1 MNGAFNGSNIV
12 QYGTAAERAALD
24 TALIKPLSEWYETD
38 TGKYYK
44 WVGSWVSWIQDKN
57 SPSRSLP
64 FTLNSGQ
71 SRNILIKEG
80 DIISISGNNSN
91 AIIKKIDLLENV
103 LQTWNFYNGTKIIG
117 PFVGDQNFI
126 ISCISG
132 SINVI
137 VLNSDILISQITA
150 VNTAVRGPIVFLGDS
165 LTRGAQPNR
174 APGLWDGR
182 TWWNTS
188 TVNLASLGA
197 GSWIVD
203 VQVEGTANSASS
215 STIQTDGAGRL
226 RWSYNGETA
235 GIYVDVSQGG
245 WYLLPSGGPTNVSC
259 FVSVR
264 GATAPPA
271 AASATVTVSGNV
283 NVSTWSLYGYAAFI
297 GAGLGQ
303 EFIDYYC
310 YGISGCKTADVVK
323 FAPQALL
330 SNPDVVVVL
339 CGVNDGPASVSEAQ
353 ASISNLKN
361 IIDQACASTA
371 KKVYVGD
378 IFPNTYQTAATLK
391 YEALVSSS
399 IRAYCRSKQKCV
411 FWSAY
416 DKMVGNSASVTL
428 RTGVFNT
435 DNLHLIP
442 FGSYTAASVLLAK
455 IKQDFSIDR
464 LRNNLAD
471 TWDSTLQVG
480 AWNANPALRGTAGT
494 GSGSNGVTGTVPDS
508 YAASR
513 SGATQSFVGGF
524 AAASDGGMDWYT
536 MAVSGAASGDYH
548 AITQSVNVPSGVNVG
563 DYFRIVAEF
572 CILNTLTTGIEIFQI
587 QASANSA
594 LQADYLVQLGA
605 NGRRIQN
612 FTSEQPVLTLSS
624 EPQKL
629 LSGVTSFSLAIR
641 IGAAATGGGSGTI
654 GIRCLRIEKYQ

>member
-1 MNGAFNGSNIV
+1 MTNKTASIWPINENNEIVFTQGVGSSNVTGFTSEDFVPIDENNRVPFVFSRPQPFSVTAGGIQKVYLTEGNSLTVKGNSATGTVQRLDANGNSLQSWSVSSGTQTIGPYSGTQQFLVSCTAGSIDASVGDAVLRTNEITAL
-12 QYGTAAERAALD
+12 GTA
-24 TALIKPLSEWYETD
+24 
-38 TGKYYK
+38 
-44 WVGSWVSWIQDKN
+44 Q
-57 SPSRSLP
+57 
-64 FTLNSGQ
+64 
-71 SRNILIKEG
+71 
-80 DIISISGNNSN
+80 
-91 AIIKKIDLLENV
+91 
-103 LQTWNFYNGTKIIG
+103 
-117 PFVGDQNFI
+117 
-126 ISCISG
+126 
-132 SINVI
+132 
-137 VLNSDILISQITA
+137 
-150 VNTAVRGPIVFLGDS
+150 RGPIVFLGDS
-165 LTRGAQPNR
+165 LTRGAQQNR

-182 TWWNTS
+182 TWWNNS
-188 TVNLASLGA
+188 SVNLASLGA

-203 VQVEGTANSASS
+203 LQVEGTANSASS

-226 RWSYNGETA
+226 RWAYNGEAFGT
-235 GIYVDVSQGG
+235 YVDVSQGG

-283 NVSTWSLYGYAAFI
+283 NVSTWALYGYAAFVA
-297 GAGLGQ
+297 GGLGQ
-303 EFIDYYC
+303 EFSDYYC
-310 YGISGCKTADVVK
+310 YGISGCKTGDVVK
-323 FAPQALL
+323 FAPQALAV
-330 SNPDVVVVL
+330 NPEAVVIL
-339 CGVNDGPASVSEAQ
+339 CGVNDGSSSVAEAQ
-353 ASISNLKN
+353 ASIANLKA
-361 IIDQACASTA
+361 IIDLACASSA

-378 IFPNTYQTAATLK
+378 IFPNTTQTASVLK
-391 YEALVSSS
+391 YEALVSSTV
-399 IRAYCRSKQKCV
+399 RAYCRSKQKCV

-416 DKMVGNSASVTL
+416 DKMVGNSAAVSL

-442 FGSYTAASVLLAK
+442 FGAYIASSVLLAK

-513 SGATQSFVGGF
+513 SGTTQSFVGGF

-548 AITQSVNVPSGVNVG
+548 AITQSVNVPAGVNAG
-563 DYFRIVAEF
+563 DYFRIVGEF
-572 CILNTLTTGIEIFQI
+572 CIITTAATGIETFQI
-587 QASANSA
+587 QASANSGI
-594 LQADYLVQLGA
+594 QADYLVQLGA
-605 NGRRIQN
+605 NGRRIQT

-629 LSGVTSFSLAIR
+629 FAGVTSFTLTVR
-641 IGAAATGGGSGTI
+641 IGAAASGGGSGTV
-654 GIRCLRIEKYQ
+654 GIRNLRIEKYTG